1 MLFLFCFLFF
11 SLRDDY
17 VLSITAYLL
26 MGVLIVRPCV
36 GRDEAMQIYSS
47 AGQFNVY
54 EYKQYHKFSVSSTFT
69 IGQDY
74 KI

>member
-1 MLFLFCFLFF
+1 
-11 SLRDDY
+11 
-17 VLSITAYLL
+17 